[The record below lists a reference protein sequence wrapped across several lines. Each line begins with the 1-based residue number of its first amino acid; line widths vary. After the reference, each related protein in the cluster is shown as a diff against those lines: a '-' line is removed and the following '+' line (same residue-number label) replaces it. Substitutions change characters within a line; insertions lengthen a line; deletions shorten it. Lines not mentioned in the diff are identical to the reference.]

1 MRAFLGEH
9 RPHAAVAILRAATQC
24 CFLQAPRGGLGVQ
37 ITDVF
42 ELAGSKKSV
51 AYKTEGAFYAPFF
64 VAARDRHRARLEPI
78 MGGQLQERRM
88 EANRLGAPLEHRTF
102 EVVIKDTRGTAPQA
116 VNASTWPRRKLCIG
130 KRCVRDVVYVDG
142 AVCKAD

>member
-51 AYKTEGAFYAPFF
+51 AYKTDGAFYAPFF

-102 EVVIKDTRGTAPQA
+102 EVVIKDDPWDRTPGGKCLDVAAQEVVHRA
-116 VNASTWPRRKLCIG
+116 VQIEAQ
-130 KRCVRDVVYVDG
+130 
-142 AVCKAD
+142 